1 MHNESNYDYNFII
14 RQLAE
19 EFKEQFGCVGE
30 NTEKYITFSVSMQ
43 QENANCKAMTYKIRF
58 INSVRFIE
66 RSLISPADNL
76 VKELHKGKCKKFYVL
91 S

>member
-1 MHNESNYDYNFII
+1 
-14 RQLAE
+14 
-19 EFKEQFGCVGE
+19 
-30 NTEKYITFSVSMQ
+30 MQ